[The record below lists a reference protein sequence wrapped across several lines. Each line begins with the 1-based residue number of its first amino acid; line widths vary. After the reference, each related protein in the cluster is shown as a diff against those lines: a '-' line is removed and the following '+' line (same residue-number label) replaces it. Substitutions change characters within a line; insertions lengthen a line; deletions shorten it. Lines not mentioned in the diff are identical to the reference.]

1 MLHKILFSRSNLF
14 LLVALSCIT
23 AVSGEDRSALP
34 EPVQLCNR
42 IRFLATPF
50 TLCTF
55 DTGRHSIKLFH
66 SDPEG
71 AVYRHFDVLAA
82 TLQRQGQNL
91 LFAMN
96 GGMYH
101 ANRDPVGLFI
111 KDGSEQSK
119 INRNAGPGNFHLL
132 PNGVFYLEGG
142 TAGVAD
148 TQAYLASGIAPDFAT
163 QSGPM
168 LVINGELHPRF
179 IEDGTSRKIRNGV
192 GVSDDGRT
200 VTFVLSEE
208 PVNFYDFGRFF
219 RDRLNIRNALY
230 LDGTISR
237 MFSRELER
245 NDPGRAMGPIIGVVE
260 QMPKLPDWPDTPE
273 LPAPIE
279 LPHVADRPR

>member
-1 MLHKILFSRSNLF
+1 MELHTVKLYLRDP
-14 LLVALSCIT
+14 
-23 AVSGEDRSALP
+23 SGRAFRHFSALKTHV
-34 EPVQLCNR
+34 EMKR
-42 IRFLATPF
+42 M
-50 TLCTF
+50 
-55 DTGRHSIKLFH
+55 
-66 SDPEG
+66 
-71 AVYRHFDVLAA
+71 
-82 TLQRQGQNL
+82 NL
-91 LFAMN
+91 IFAMN

-111 KDGSEQSK
+111 EDGSEQSK

-132 PNGVFYLEGG
+132 PNGVFYLEGDM
-142 TAGVAD
+142 AGVAD
-148 TQAYLASGIAPDFAT
+148 TEAYLASGIAPDFAT

-208 PVNFYDFGRFF
+208 PVNFYDFGRLF

-260 QMPKLPDWPDTPE
+260 QMPELPDWPDTPE
-273 LPAPIE
+273 LPAPIG
-279 LPHVADRPR
+279 LPHMEDRQRQTAQ